1 MWSESEG
8 GWYMERLTRWNDQTE
23 SAELT
28 AYDDFDWK
36 QFWNK
41 ELLDVVDFIRLREAF
56 DKLAEYEDL
65 EEQVMKST
73 GVDIASMVGEFM
85 HYCNLKKEGRLVELP
100 CKPETKLYW
109 LSDEGYGYEPIE
121 EIEAVDFVY
130 NGYSLQMF
138 FADKDEKNF
147 LPLPV
152 EGIGNELF
160 FTRKE
165 AEAAL
170 KEMVE

>member
-1 MWSESEG
+1 
-8 GWYMERLTRWNDQTE
+8 MERLTMVNQT
-23 SAELT
+23 T
-28 AYDDFDWK
+28 GKAYLIDVDDD
-36 QFWNK
+36 
-41 ELLDVVDFIRLREAF
+41 DVRDAIQ
-56 DKLAEYEDL
+56 KLVEYEDL

-85 HYCNLKKEGRLVELP
+85 HYYNLKKEGRLVELP

-138 FADKDEKNF
+138 FADKDEKDF
-147 LPLPV
+147 IPLPV
-152 EGIGNELF
+152 EAIGNELF

-170 KEMVE
+170 KEMEK